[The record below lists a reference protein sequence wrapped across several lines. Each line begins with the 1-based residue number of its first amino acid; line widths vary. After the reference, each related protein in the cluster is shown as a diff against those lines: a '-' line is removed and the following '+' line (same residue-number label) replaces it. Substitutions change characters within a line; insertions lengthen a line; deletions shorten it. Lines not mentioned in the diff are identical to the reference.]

1 MKKLLILLI
10 SVSLAGSALYGQ
22 SREEELTRTLRWE
35 QAGTDQ
41 LLILKNISGDV
52 QVTGYEGD
60 AIQLTVQK
68 SIRAKNKN
76 DLARGWEEVQ
86 LVSEVD
92 GPIARVYLKAPFIK
106 SEARGNDLHYQMNR
120 HDDDDYQF
128 RFDFTVHVPQRTNLR
143 VSTINEGDVR
153 IEGIASE
160 RIETNNINGNI
171 RGTAISGTVRAQTIN
186 GDIDISYSE
195 SPAQESKYKTINGD
209 INLSFPPN
217 LAADVRFESMNG
229 DLFTDFPEVKY
240 LPANVETKQKQSG
253 QKTTYR
259 VDKSTQVRIG
269 EGGPLLDFE
278 VLNGS
283 VYLKQN

>member
-10 SVSLAGSALYGQ
+10 SISLADSALYGQ
-22 SREEELTRTLRWE
+22 SRQEELTRTLRWE
-35 QAGTDQ
+35 QPSADHV
-41 LLILKNISGDV
+41 LILKNISGDV

-86 LVSEVD
+86 LVTEVD
-92 GPIARVYLKAPFIK
+92 GSMARVYLEAPFIK
-106 SEARGNDLHYQMNR
+106 TEVKNNDLHYQMNR
-120 HDDDDYQF
+120 HDNDDYQF
-128 RFDFTVHVPQRTNLR
+128 RFDFTVRVPQRTNLR

-153 IEGIASE
+153 IEGIASKQ
-160 RIETNNINGNI
+160 IETNNINGNI
-171 RGTAISGTVRAQTIN
+171 WGTAISGTVRAQTIN
-186 GDIDISYSE
+186 GNIDIAYIQ
-195 SPAQESKYKTINGD
+195 SPVRESKYKTINGD
-209 INLSFPPN
+209 INLSFPPD
-217 LAADVRFESMNG
+217 LAANVRFESMNG
-229 DLFTDFPEVKY
+229 DLFTDFPEVEY
-240 LPANVETKQKQSG
+240 LPASVETKQNQSG